1 MSSIMLIKEL
11 SDPILIAA
19 YLEMIELGPYP
30 ETTKEPSFEKSL
42 NFPLPQIGY
51 HKIPFFSRFIPESC
65 FLIVLGIGKFN
76 PNSISS

>member
-19 YLEMIELGPYP
+19 YLEMIESGPHP

-42 NFPLPQIGY
+42 NYPLP
-51 HKIPFFSRFIPESC
+51 
-65 FLIVLGIGKFN
+65 
-76 PNSISS
+76 